1 MGYFSLI
8 APEPPL
14 PRRTKALMVAA
25 CCRFCQDVP
34 GDGEQDLGAEVD
46 FAARTVTVTD
56 GVNTRTYPFDKL
68 V

>member
-1 MGYFSLI
+1 
-8 APEPPL
+8 
-14 PRRTKALMVAA
+14 MVAA